1 MKQLLDERRV
11 AEYED
16 LIQEFKEKNQRHK
29 SKGNTGTSFTCIWAN
44 V

>member
-16 LIQEFKEKNQRHK
+16 SIQEFKEKI
-29 SKGNTGTSFTCIWAN
+29 KGINLKGIPEPHLPVFGRT
-44 V
+44 

>member
-16 LIQEFKEKNQRHK
+16 SIQEFKEKIKNLEE
-29 SKGNTGTSFTCIWAN
+29 
-44 V
+44 